1 VVGLQAEL
9 LIWSGYVSPEK
20 SASGG
25 IEARNLCYEIADRV
39 ILRSLNLSVEP
50 GESVS
55 ITGPSGCGKS
65 TLLSCLSGLLSPT
78 SGTVKLAGH
87 TMTALSANRRAAARL
102 RSVGMVYQFGELLPE
117 LTPLE
122 NVALPALMAGI
133 PADKTYA
140 RARQLIEEL
149 GLSQVLAAAT
159 GGLSGGERQRVA
171 VGRALIGE
179 PAVVLAD
186 EPTGA
191 LDGEAENV
199 VSDLLFSLPAT
210 RGCALAVVTHNQS
223 VASRAD
229 RVLVMRDGI
238 LTSDGRH
245 ESVATS

>member
-1 VVGLQAEL
+1 M
-9 LIWSGYVSPEK
+9 WSGYVSPGK

-25 IEARNLCYEIADRV
+25 IEARDLRYEVADRV
-39 ILRSLNLSVEP
+39 ILRSLNLRVEP
-50 GESVS
+50 GESVA

-78 SGTVKLAGH
+78 SGTVVLAGH
-87 TMTALSANRRAAARL
+87 TMTAISANRRAAARL
-102 RSVGMVYQFGELLPE
+102 RSVGIVYQFGELLPE

-133 PADKTYA
+133 PASDTYA
-140 RARQLIEEL
+140 RAHQLIREL
-149 GLSQVLAAAT
+149 GLTKVLAAAT

-179 PAVVLAD
+179 PTVVLAD

-191 LDGEAENV
+191 LDGDAETV
-199 VSDLLFSLPAT
+199 VADLLFSLPAT
-210 RGCALAVVTHNQS
+210 RGCALAVVTHNQL

-229 RVLVMRDGI
+229 RVLSMHEGR

-245 ESVATS
+245 EGVATS